1 MGRIPAGLKR
11 PLHLARRF
19 FGSLWPGGPGA
30 ADREWVAEILST
42 SELVIWKRMSGA
54 DQRHAAGVARR
65 VSQAGVGERREVLAA
80 ALLHDSGKVV
90 SAVGTFGRVA
100 ATLLGPAR
108 ARGRLAEYLRHDVLG
123 ADLLGQAG
131 SHPLTVAWAREH
143 HLAPE
148 RWSVPMEVGAVLK
161 AADDD

>member
-1 MGRIPAGLKR
+1 MGWIPSGLNR
-11 PLHLARRF
+11 PIHLARRF
-19 FGSLWPGGPGA
+19 FGSLRPGGPA
-30 ADREWVAEILST
+30 AVDREWVTEILSA
-42 SELVIWKRMSGA
+42 SELAVWERMSGA
-54 DQRHAAGVARR
+54 DQRHAVGVARR
-65 VSQAGVGERREVLAA
+65 VSRAGLGDRHEVLAA

-100 ATLLGPAR
+100 ATLLGPER

-123 ADLLGQAG
+123 ADLLDRAR

-143 HLAPE
+143 HLPPK
-148 RWSVPMEVGAVLK
+148 RWTVPREVGDVLK